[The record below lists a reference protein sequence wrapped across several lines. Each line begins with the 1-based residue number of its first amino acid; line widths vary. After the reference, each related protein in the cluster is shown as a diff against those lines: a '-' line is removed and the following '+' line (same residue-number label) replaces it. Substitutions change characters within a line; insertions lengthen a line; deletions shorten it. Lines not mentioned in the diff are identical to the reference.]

1 MQADRLTPEQEAQ
14 ILRMLADMLRGVT
27 LVTTFGM
34 PPKHPYGDIARRFH
48 EEAARREAEAKPQSA
63 ATGHYENDCEEL
75 GREDS
80 AAVPQTQTQGE
91 REGPDSAAAADGLWV
106 GGNPDGHGVPLSY
119 SYAGFTLAEV
129 RRLAEAFVS
138 WAGEEHLTDET
149 AWHPV
154 IRPFLPLLKET
165 T

>member
-1 MQADRLTPEQEAQ
+1 MQADRLTPAQ
-14 ILRMLADMLRGVT
+14 LLRLRADILDDVHAAIPDK
-27 LVTTFGM
+27 M
-34 PPKHPYGDIARRFH
+34 PWSGNICFKLEETAHKHRQ
-48 EEAARREAEAKPQSA
+48 EAARREAEGKVQSA

-129 RRLAEAFVS
+129 RGVLAEAKHVLS
-138 WAGEEHLTDET
+138 AARLK
-149 AWHPV
+149 
-154 IRPFLPLLKET
+154 PFLPLLKET